1 MSESTGNADNAVQA
15 EVKAPA
21 PVNRYVPAE
30 KCTLSMVVATGLD
43 RAIGERGTMPWYLP
57 ADLKHFKAQT
67 IDSCIIMGRRTFE
80 SIGRP
85 LPNRRN
91 IVITSSVALGARKD
105 IEVANSLKAA
115 IKLASDIKASKE
127 VIKNSDDA
135 DAKVNE
141 YNKIV
146 IIGGAGVFEEA
157 LELVDTLVLTEIR
170 ASFPHADTHFPD
182 FKMLGI
188 FRLASS
194 EPKVA
199 GNRAY
204 FFCNAEQPAGFAQEI
219 PELDSDEVIVT
230 ESGEILSENPVGQ
243 GLAYRYLVYENI
255 NH

>member
-1 MSESTGNADNAVQA
+1 MSESTGSADSAVQA

-21 PVNRYVPAE
+21 SVNRYIPAE

-67 IDSCIIMGRRTFE
+67 IDSCVIMGRRTFE

-105 IEVANSLKAA
+105 IEVASNLKEA
-115 IKLASDIKASKE
+115 IKLASDIKAAKE

-135 DAKVNE
+135 EAKVIE

-146 IIGGAGVFEEA
+146 LIGGAAVFEEA
-157 LELVDTLVLTEIR
+157 LDMVDTLVLTEIR

-182 FKMLGI
+182 FKMSGI
-188 FRLASS
+188 FRLVSS
-194 EPKVA
+194 EPKIA

-204 FFCNAEQPAGFAQEI
+204 FFCDAEQPAGFAQEI

-230 ESGEILSENPVGQ
+230 ESGEILSENPVGH